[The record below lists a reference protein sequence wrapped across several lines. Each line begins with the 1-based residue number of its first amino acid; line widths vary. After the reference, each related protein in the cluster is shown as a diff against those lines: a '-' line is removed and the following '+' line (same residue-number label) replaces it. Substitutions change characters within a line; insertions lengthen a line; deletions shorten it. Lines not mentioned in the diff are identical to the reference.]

1 MCEQSPR
8 RFESLENECGLH
20 AKQTSKEDTEMKGI
34 VRCPYCIFGPEF
46 RPMVAH
52 VDGRYICNKCGH
64 TTHPKDAKYEC
75 HCPKC
80 AKLRSRAFV
89 AR

>member
-1 MCEQSPR
+1 MNSPR
-8 RFESLENECGLH
+8 AASRALRIECGLH

-64 TTHPKDAKYEC
+64 TTHTKGCEISSATAPNVQ
-75 HCPKC
+75 
-80 AKLRSRAFV
+80 S
-89 AR
+89 

>member
-1 MCEQSPR
+1 ME
-8 RFESLENECGLH
+8 G
-20 AKQTSKEDTEMKGI
+20 T
-34 VRCPYCIFGPEF
+34 VRCPYCVLGLEF

-64 TTHPKDAKYEC
+64 TTHPSDVKYEC

-80 AKLRSRAFV
+80 RNLICPRALM
-89 AR
+89 AG